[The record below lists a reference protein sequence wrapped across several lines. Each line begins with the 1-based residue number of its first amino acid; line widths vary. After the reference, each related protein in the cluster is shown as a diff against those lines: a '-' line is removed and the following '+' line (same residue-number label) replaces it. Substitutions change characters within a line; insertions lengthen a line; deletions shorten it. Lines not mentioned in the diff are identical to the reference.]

1 MSNLKLPDIDLLQRI
16 ASEVQ
21 PLLRQGRIPDY
32 IPPLAQVSPD
42 KFGMAI
48 CTVEGE
54 TLSVGDAE
62 EPFSIQS
69 VSKVLTFAQALN
81 LRRGEIWHRLGREPS
96 GNAFNSLV
104 QLEYERGHP
113 RNPFINAGAIVIA
126 DILLE
131 YSPTDARQAL
141 LEFVRAN
148 SGNQQAGFDVAVAQ
162 AEYDTGHTNR
172 ALANFIRS
180 FGNLHNDV
188 EQVLDFYFHQC
199 SLALS
204 CTDLARTFSFLA
216 NGGRSPITGAEVV
229 SPQRCK
235 RINAVMLTCG
245 LYDNVGDFAFHVGLP
260 GKSGVGG
267 GIVAIVPGQLA
278 VAVWSPGLNKYG
290 SSLAGVKALE
300 LFTTYLDNSIF

>member
-1 MSNLKLPDIDLLQRI
+1 MRDVDLLERI
-16 ASEVQ
+16 RAEVR

-32 IPPLAQVSPD
+32 IPPLASVSPD
-42 KFGMAI
+42 KFGFAV

-54 TLSVGDAE
+54 TFGVGDAH

-69 VSKVLTFAQALN
+69 MSKVLTLSQALN

-96 GNAFNSLV
+96 GNPFNSLI
-104 QLEYERGHP
+104 QLEYEQGRP

-131 YSPTDARQAL
+131 YSPTDARAAL
-141 LEFVRAN
+141 LDFVRSN
-148 SGNQQAGFDVAVAQ
+148 SGNGGAGFDEVVAQ
-162 AEYDTGHTNR
+162 AEFDTGHTNR

-188 EQVLDFYFHQC
+188 EPVLDFYFHQC

-204 CTDLARTFSFLA
+204 CTDVARTFSFLA
-216 NGGRSPITGAEVV
+216 NGGRSPITGDEVV

-267 GIVAIVPGQLA
+267 GIVAIVPGQLT
-278 VAVWSPGLNKYG
+278 VAVWSPGLNQYG

-300 LFTTYLDNSIF
+300 LFTTYLGNSIF